1 MGQEHV
7 RVSAVVVVVV
17 VVVFATF
24 RKGSYSSQ
32 TFGGKWT
39 LVVGGTDE

>member
-7 RVSAVVVVVV
+7 RVSAVVV

-32 TFGGKWT
+32 TFGGEWT
-39 LVVGGTDE
+39 LAVGGTDE